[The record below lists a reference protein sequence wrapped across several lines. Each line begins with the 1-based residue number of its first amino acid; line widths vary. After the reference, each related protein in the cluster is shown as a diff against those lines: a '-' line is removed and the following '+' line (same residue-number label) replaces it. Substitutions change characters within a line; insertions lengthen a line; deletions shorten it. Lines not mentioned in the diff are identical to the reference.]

1 MDPTIPTPIPTN
13 VHSFPSL
20 FIVLELRLVDRTRL
34 LAFLGAM
41 INSKASTVPASVPV
55 HRWQTAE
62 AASSAASS
70 ASSKDCLENIR
81 VVSVV
86 MTKLKFSEIHWQIV
100 STDVVVRSDDA
111 ALQQSPERFNIV
123 GVDFAANVFF
133 SAMIDSFVALHVV
146 RHASG

>member
-1 MDPTIPTPIPTN
+1 MNNLCRELDKTTKNLLCDSREVGTLEFTAQIAIPI
-13 VHSFPSL
+13 
-20 FIVLELRLVDRTRL
+20 
-34 LAFLGAM
+34 
-41 INSKASTVPASVPV
+41 VPASVPV